1 MIHPSI
7 WQEKICRSIFI
18 LRYMH
23 GNDLINEIGFD
34 FSWDTEKVW
43 WLNEPTVVVPI
54 HTLLWHFDMP
64 FWNSEWTD
72 EYNLT
77 VWDTFLN
84 PQREIHHW
92 DAILNAN
99 IQYPL
104 DVMPNKWKLLL
115 LDGLHRL
122 AKLYLMGNTEIPVR
136 IIPQSRIPEI
146 LELTNT

>member
-1 MIHPSI
+1 MN
-7 WQEKICRSIFI
+7 
-18 LRYMH
+18 
-23 GNDLINEIGFD
+23 GGDLINEIGFD

-43 WLNEPTVVVPI
+43 QLDEPTVIVPI
-54 HTLLWHFDMP
+54 DTLLWHFHMP

-77 VWDTFLN
+77 VFDTFLN
-84 PQREIHHW
+84 PQREIYHW
-92 DAILNAN
+92 DAILSAN
-99 IQYPL
+99 IEYPL
-104 DVMPNKWKLLL
+104 DIMPNKWRLLL

-122 AKLYLMGNTEIPVR
+122 AKHYLMWKREIPVR